1 MSNKQYW
8 NAFNRK
14 WLMNLCCW
22 IAAPGRHHRYRVL
35 FPESKEHRGAFFAP
49 EKRCL
54 TKLRWFKTLNECYGF
69 CRGTQYPLPL
79 WRKLPWIIYLL
90 LLFFKLL
97 GLKAKSDSFG
107 FLSGCFLYES
117 TSNRS
122 LFHPAVLQMPRTNH
136 TADSLMAALV
146 LWRGS
151 LSRKHQRKNKGNRQW
166 EQSNH

>member
-1 MSNKQYW
+1 MSNKQYC
-8 NAFNRK
+8 NTFNRK
-14 WLMNLCCW
+14 WWMNLCCW
-22 IAAPGRHHRYRVL
+22 ITAPGGHHRYSVW
-35 FPESKEHRGAFFAP
+35 FPESEEHHGAFFSQ
-49 EKRCL
+49 KRGVWL
-54 TKLRWFKTLNECYGF
+54 SWDDSKLNECYGF

-107 FLSGCFLYES
+107 FLSGCFLYEF

-122 LFHPAVLQMPRTNH
+122 VFHPAVLQMPRTNH
-136 TADSLMAALV
+136 TTDSLTAALV
-146 LWRGS
+146 LSRGS
-151 LSRKHQRKNKGNRQW
+151 LSRKHRWKNRGNRQW